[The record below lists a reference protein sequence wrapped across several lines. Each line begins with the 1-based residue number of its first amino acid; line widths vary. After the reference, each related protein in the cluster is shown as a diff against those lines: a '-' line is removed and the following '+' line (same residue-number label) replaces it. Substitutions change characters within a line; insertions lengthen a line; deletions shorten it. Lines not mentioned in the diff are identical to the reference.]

1 MKKTLFNLFAA
12 ALVLSAGVSC
22 NKTETPTTKERTPI
36 TITATI
42 GSGEDTKISYTE
54 EGNVLKTAWETSET
68 ITVIT
73 LRYNTIVTVDNF
85 TYEGEG
91 GKTVDFTGTLS
102 PGASDDIRIVYPAL
116 EQYQDET
123 GAVNFGTPRPKYPA
137 GDKYRLIS
145 GVRVEGKTMTFDS
158 NNSIQAAN
166 GSTAHLKDALVY
178 LGEGTLSGNTMTVD
192 VAPISSVIKITFTLP
207 EEAKTKAC
215 NKVDIVADNDGIGYE
230 FNSCGYSF
238 EDLADGPFDYFYGWE
253 STLSLDNGSY
263 LIPIDGADELTVYVP
278 FIPGTAG
285 KVFGPAGNSVLK
297 YWLSTDDTDEDLFYK
312 EGSVTLSNNLT
323 LEPGKMY
330 RLNIDLSE

>member
-1 MKKTLFNLFAA
+1 M
-12 ALVLSAGVSC
+12 
-22 NKTETPTTKERTPI
+22 ERTPV

-54 EGNVLKTAWETSET
+54 DGNVLKTAWEANEA

-73 LRYNTIVTVDNF
+73 LSYNTIVTVDKF

-116 EQYQDET
+116 EQYTDAT
-123 GAVNFGTPRPKYPA
+123 DAVCYGTPRPKYLA
-137 GDKYRLIS
+137 EDEYRLIS

-238 EDLADGPFDYFYGWE
+238 YDLAGGSFNYSLGWE
-253 STLSLDNGSY
+253 STLSLDNGSFF
-263 LIPIDGADELTVYVP
+263 IPIDGADELTVYVP

-285 KVFGPAGNSVLK
+285 KVFGPAGGSVLK
-297 YWLSTDDTDEDLFYK
+297 YWLSTDATDETLFYK
-312 EGSVTLSNNLT
+312 EGSVTLTNNLT
-323 LEPGKMY
+323 LKPGKMY

>member
-1 MKKTLFNLFAA
+1 M
-12 ALVLSAGVSC
+12 S
-22 NKTETPTTKERTPI
+22 
-36 TITATI
+36 
-42 GSGEDTKISYTE
+42 
-54 EGNVLKTAWETSET
+54 
-68 ITVIT
+68 
-73 LRYNTIVTVDNF
+73 YNTIVTVDKF

-116 EQYQDET
+116 EQYTDAT
-123 GAVNFGTPRPKYPA
+123 DAVCYGTPRPKYLA
-137 GDKYRLIS
+137 EDEYRLIS

-192 VAPISSVIKITFTLP
+192 VAPISSVLKITFTLP
-207 EEAKTKAC
+207 DEAKTKSC
-215 NKVDIVADNDGIGYE
+215 NKVDIVAGTGDGSGAAYA

-238 EDLADGPFDYFYGWE
+238 EDLADGPFDYSYGWE

-285 KVFGPAGNSVLK
+285 KVFGPAGGSVLK
-297 YWLSTDDTDEDLFYK
+297 YWLSTDATDETLFYK
-312 EGSVTLSNNLT
+312 EGSVTLTNNLT
-323 LEPGKMY
+323 LKPGKMY